1 MQSKQRKECISSLA
15 AAPLFTSCSRSR
27 RVKVFWY
34 LLSSTLIVPLCVLYV
49 LFMKKHYKEVQL

>member
-15 AAPLFTSCSRSR
+15 ASPLFISCSRSR

-34 LLSSTLIVPLCVLYV
+34 LLLSTLIVPLCVSYV
-49 LFMKKHYKEVQL
+49 LFKTRHCQEVQL